1 MSIFKIIVDYQ
12 EAFLNGLWVTVKL
25 SSIIWF
31 VGVFLGSLLGI
42 IASHEKATVG
52 LFVSI
57 GDFFLS
63 GLPVIVLLFWLH
75 YPLQAQLDIVID
87 PFVTATIALSIVNI
101 FGVAQAVRDAIIDFP
116 QQYILAARVTG
127 LTPIQA
133 VVYIEMPILLRQLIP
148 VLLNLQVIM
157 FQSTLFTSLI
167 SVEEIFRVAQ
177 RINSMIYK
185 PVEIY
190 SALGIFFLLVCLPLN
205 GLALWLRWKYTRNI
219 SEN

>member
-1 MSIFKIIVDYQ
+1 MDIFQIIVDYQ

-25 SSIIWF
+25 SSFIWG
-31 VGVFLGSLLGI
+31 VGIFLGGLLGV
-42 IASHEKATVG
+42 IAAQAKATVG

-57 GDFFLS
+57 GAFFLS
-63 GLPVIVLLFWLH
+63 GLPVLVLLFWLH
-75 YPLQAQLDIVID
+75 YPLQAELEIVID
-87 PFVTATIALSIVNI
+87 PFVTAAFALSIVNI
-101 FGVAQAVRDAIIDFP
+101 FGVAQVVRDASIDFP

-127 LTPIQA
+127 LSSSQTLLNIKL
-133 VVYIEMPILLRQLIP
+133 PILLRQLIP
-148 VLLNLQVIM
+148 VLLNLQVVM
-157 FQSTLFTSLI
+157 FQSTLFASLI

-190 SALGIFFLLVCLPLN
+190 SALGIVFLLVCLPLN